1 MIMKQPTN
9 FYKVN
14 KKKFVAHD
22 GKEYSVNL
30 DNYDGDALF
39 VLPNG
44 EYINCIHMV
53 IPWHEWTAESVMI
66 TIGIVPWG
74 MGKSYHAQYVVILSR
89 KHIQSVD
96 HFVDWLDNEVIRIC
110 KKELETE
117 LERKK
122 I

>member
-1 MIMKQPTN
+1 MKQPTN

-22 GKEYSVNL
+22 GKGYTVSL
-30 DNYDGDALF
+30 DNYDSDALF
-39 VLPNG
+39 VIPNG

-53 IPWHEWTAESVMI
+53 IPWHEWTAESIMI
-66 TIGIVPWG
+66 MVGIVPSG
-74 MGKSYHAQYVVILSR
+74 MGKVYHAQYAINLSR
-89 KHIQSVD
+89 KHIRSLD
-96 HFVDWLDNEVIRIC
+96 HFVEWLDTEVIRIC

-117 LERKK
+117 LERKP